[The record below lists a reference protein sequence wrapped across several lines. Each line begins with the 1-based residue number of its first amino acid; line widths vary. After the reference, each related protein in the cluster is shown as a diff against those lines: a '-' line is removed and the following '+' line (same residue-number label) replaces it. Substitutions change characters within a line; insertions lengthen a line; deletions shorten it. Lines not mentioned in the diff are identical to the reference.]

1 MRLHFLGAI
10 LLLAACK
17 EPPPPAPPVVLDPGP
32 DTIHVAIGQDA
43 EGAWVGSQYYAVLSP
58 GNDQV
63 VLVDFGSGRWHP
75 LQAGDR
81 IQHPIR
87 LFALADTFFVSD
99 WGRQRVTA
107 WTADGQFV
115 REAPLLAGGA
125 LPSAID
131 EKGRFYAALA
141 PNPGRDGSGNR
152 DSAAV
157 VRGVP
162 GTAALDTVA
171 RLTPLDLAKV
181 VTDQGTRF
189 DRRVFSGED
198 HWGVLPDGAVWVA
211 RHYHNRVDWRDTS
224 GKWTRGGPLFDR
236 ILQVTETDRERFI
249 AQFPPD
255 LRRSA
260 SALQFAPL
268 KPPFVRAFST
278 ADGHVFLEKS
288 RHVADTMQAY
298 QEVGRD
304 GRFIRTLEVHGWS
317 RLLAGSPAQ
326 LLVSTPDSAGGFTMG
341 VVGRADKTGGTGR

>member
-1 MRLHFLGAI
+1 MRIHP
-10 LLLAACK
+10 LLAAALLVAACK
-17 EPPPPAPPVVLDPGP
+17 EPEPPPPPVVLSPGA
-32 DTIHVAIGQDA
+32 DTMHVAIRQDA
-43 EGAWVGSQYYAVLSP
+43 DGVWVGAQHFAVLSP
-58 GNDQV
+58 ESDQV
-63 VLVDFGSGRWHP
+63 ALIDFADRSWHS
-75 LQAGDR
+75 LNAGDR

-87 LFALADTFFVSD
+87 IFALADTLFISD

-115 REAPLLAGGA
+115 RELPLLAGGA

-131 EKGRFYAALA
+131 GQGRFYAALA

-189 DRRVFSGED
+189 DRRIFSGED
-198 HWGVLPDGAVWVA
+198 HWGVLPDGSVWVA
-211 RHYHNRVDWRDTS
+211 RHYHNRVDWRDTA
-224 GKWTRGGPLFDR
+224 GRWTRGGPLFDR
-236 ILQVTETDRERFI
+236 ILQVTDTDRERFI
-249 AQFPPD
+249 AQFPPE

-268 KPPFVRAFST
+268 KPPFVRAFSS
-278 ADGHVFLEKS
+278 AVDGHVFLEKS
-288 RHVADTMQAY
+288 RHVSDTMQMY

-304 GRFIRTLEVHGWS
+304 GKYIRTVEVHGWG
-317 RLLAGSPAQ
+317 RLLAGSPTQ
-326 LLVSTPDSAGGFTMG
+326 LLVSTPDSAGGFAVG
-341 VVGRADKTGGTGR
+341 VVGR

>member
-1 MRLHFLGAI
+1 MRIYPAI
-10 LLLAACK
+10 AAAVLVAACK
-17 EPPPPAPPVVLDPGP
+17 EPEPPPPPVVLSPGA
-32 DTIHVAIGQDA
+32 DTMHVAVSQDA
-43 EGAWVGSQYYAVLSP
+43 DGAWIGAQRFAVLSP
-58 GNDQV
+58 ESDQV
-63 VLVDFGSGRWHP
+63 ALIDFADQSWHP
-75 LQAGDR
+75 LDAGDR

-87 LFALADTFFVSD
+87 IFALADTLFVSD
-99 WGRQRVTA
+99 WGRQRVTV
-107 WTADGQFV
+107 WTAGGQFV
-115 REAPLLAGGA
+115 RESPLLAGGA

-131 EKGRFYAALA
+131 GQGRFYAALA

-171 RLTPLDLAKV
+171 RLTPLDLARV

-189 DRRVFSGED
+189 DRRIFSGED
-198 HWGVLPDGAVWVA
+198 HWGVLPDGSVWVA
-211 RHYHNRVDWRDTS
+211 RHYHNRVDWRDTT
-224 GKWTRGGPLFDR
+224 GRWTRGGPLFDR
-236 ILQVTETDRERFI
+236 ILQVTDTDRERFI
-249 AQFPPD
+249 AQFPPE

-268 KPPFVRAFST
+268 KPPFVRAFSSA

-288 RHVADTMQAY
+288 RHVSDTMQMY

-304 GRFIRTLEVHGWS
+304 GKYIRTVEVRGWS
-317 RLLAGSPAQ
+317 RLLAASPTQ

-341 VVGRADKTGGTGR
+341 VVGR